1 LIFHKTAVSG
11 AYIIELEKFID
22 ERGFFAR
29 SWCSREFREQ
39 GLTAHIVQSNISYNA
54 KKNTIRGLHYQKEP
68 HAEDKIVQCIQGAI
82 LDVVVDLRPES
93 PSFKQWIS
101 AELNPEN
108 SNMLFVPAGCAHG
121 FQTLENHTK
130 VTYMVSSFYAPGFE
144 AGVRWND
151 PEFKIEWKKMVEPL
165 TLSVKD
171 KSWPNY
177 MDIS

>member
-1 LIFHKTAVSG
+1 MEFYKTAVSG
-11 AYIIELEKFID
+11 ACLIELEKITD
-22 ERGFFAR
+22 DRGFFAR
-29 SWCSREFREQ
+29 SWCSKEFREF

-82 LDVVVDLRPES
+82 LDVVLDLRPGS

-108 SNMLFVPAGCAHG
+108 SNMLYVPAGCAHG
-121 FQTLENHTK
+121 FQTLANHTK
-130 VTYMVSSFYAPGFE
+130 VLYMVSSFYAPGFE
-144 AGVRWND
+144 AGIRWND
-151 PEFKIEWKKMVEPL
+151 PGFNIQWQDMDEPV

-171 KSWPNY
+171 KSWP
-177 MDIS
+177 DFRDSS